1 LPASENQKCPPQ
13 KRFSVVV
20 NNNVSRKAGI
30 AHDHRVF
37 LLVWKRD
44 IAKPGLV
51 LDSRQVTKE
60 DAPPEIDKGYGGI
73 FPSNRDNLGV
83 PMEKVAFFILV
94 FLEVLIR
101 QRDVDGGPG
110 LELGVVEVED
120 EVTACK
126 RGPFI

>member
-1 LPASENQKCPPQ
+1 MPCGRHSEAMIL
-13 KRFSVVV
+13 S
-20 NNNVSRKAGI
+20 
-30 AHDHRVF
+30 
-37 LLVWKRD
+37 VWKRD

-94 FLEVLIR
+94 FLEMLIR

-110 LELGVVEVED
+110 LELGVAEAED
-120 EVTACK
+120 EATACK
-126 RGPFI
+126 LGPVI